1 VRSLL
6 FGFSGPL
13 RKNASKNQSVA
24 ACDHNNG
31 GYMKS
36 KEFFSTVFAKAK
48 DLANEMTLYNT
59 RVKRL
64 VKQKKIE
71 KEHVDNNRAV
81 RKMLHERG
89 IDGSNR
95 K

>member
-1 VRSLL
+1 M
-6 FGFSGPL
+6 
-13 RKNASKNQSVA
+13 RKNASKNQPVA
-24 ACDHNNG
+24 VCDAAKSGYING

-48 DLANEMTLYNT
+48 DLANEMTLHNT

-64 VKQKKIE
+64 VKQEKIE
-71 KEHVDNNRAV
+71 KEYADNDRAV
-81 RKMLHERG
+81 RRMLHERE

>member
-1 VRSLL
+1 
-6 FGFSGPL
+6 
-13 RKNASKNQSVA
+13 
-24 ACDHNNG
+24 
-31 GYMKS
+31 MKS

-48 DLANEMTLYNT
+48 DLANEMTLHNT

-71 KEHVDNNRAV
+71 KEYVDNNRAV
-81 RKMLHERG
+81 RKMLHECG

>member
-1 VRSLL
+1 
-6 FGFSGPL
+6 
-13 RKNASKNQSVA
+13 
-24 ACDHNNG
+24 
-31 GYMKS
+31 MKS

-48 DLANEMTLYNT
+48 DLANGMTLYNT

-71 KEHVDNNRAV
+71 KEYADKDRAV

-95 K
+95 M

>member
-1 VRSLL
+1 L
-6 FGFSGPL
+6 
-13 RKNASKNQSVA
+13 
-24 ACDHNNG
+24 
-31 GYMKS
+31 
-36 KEFFSTVFAKAK
+36 AKAK
-48 DLANEMTLYNT
+48 DQANEMTLYNT

-71 KEHVDNNRAV
+71 KEYVDNDRAV